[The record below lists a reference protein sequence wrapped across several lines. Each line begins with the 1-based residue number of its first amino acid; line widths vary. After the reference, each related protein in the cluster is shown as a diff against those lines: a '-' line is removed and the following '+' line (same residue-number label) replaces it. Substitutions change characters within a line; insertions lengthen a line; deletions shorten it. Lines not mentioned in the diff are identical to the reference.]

1 MFDLILAVEVGIA
14 LAAILALRAVARS
27 SSFVAEEVPDEVAGS
42 PDPEALTPHREAV
55 LLHQRILTYRLDGA
69 LFFGASQRFLA
80 ELTSVSVV
88 RVVILRM
95 PQLQVL
101 DATGAQALGE
111 LISEL
116 EGRGITVLIK
126 GPRAEHVRVLRAVGA
141 LDHLRHENH
150 LFDSLDAAVAHARSH
165 VERGMTSSGGPA
177 TSPAAG

>member
-1 MFDLILAVEVGIA
+1 M
-14 LAAILALRAVARS
+14 
-27 SSFVAEEVPDEVAGS
+27 
-42 PDPEALTPHREAV
+42 
-55 LLHQRILTYRLDGA
+55 
-69 LFFGASQRFLA
+69 FFGAAQRFLA
-80 ELTSVSVV
+80 ELASVSDV

-111 LISEL
+111 LIAEL

-150 LFDSLDAAVAHARSH
+150 LFESLEAAVEHARSH
-165 VERGMTSSGGPA
+165 VQRGMTSAGGAAASPA
-177 TSPAAG
+177 TG

>member
-1 MFDLILAVEVGIA
+1 M
-14 LAAILALRAVARS
+14 
-27 SSFVAEEVPDEVAGS
+27 
-42 PDPEALTPHREAV
+42 
-55 LLHQRILTYRLDGA
+55 
-69 LFFGASQRFLA
+69 
-80 ELTSVSVV
+80 

-141 LDHLRHENH
+141 LDHLRHEKH
-150 LFDSLDAAVAHARSH
+150 LFDSLDAALAHARSH
-165 VERGMTSSGGPA
+165 VERSADAVAAAAPGSGG
-177 TSPAAG
+177 